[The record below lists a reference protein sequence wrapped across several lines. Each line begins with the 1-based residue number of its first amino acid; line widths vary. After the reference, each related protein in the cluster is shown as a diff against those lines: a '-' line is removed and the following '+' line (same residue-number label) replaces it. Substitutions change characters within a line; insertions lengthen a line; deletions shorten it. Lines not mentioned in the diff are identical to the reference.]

1 MGGIDIYCEKL
12 FSGLDRRLADKKSIN
27 EIAAE
32 LCPGISKSRDKV
44 IKIIKM
50 HRGGQYLIDNYEWL
64 GYNKYNIR
72 NPVGG
77 PRKES
82 DAKPKQLF
90 RPSLSNRK
98 PSEEEYKKWLDSLT
112 KMTDTLA
119 RLYDEIKD
127 TTEGRHMWKVNELK
141 KSVTKLYMVIK
152 AETTVVCSDEVCCK
166 SSEEKPTYNK
176 TELHRKIFEIA
187 KEQISTV
194 GQFDE
199 KKISEKLKIDVSTA
213 KGHIKKMRLELAF
226 LIKKWQDEEDKSIG
240 IQKTTV
246 CDKIIS

>member
-1 MGGIDIYCEKL
+1 MFEALNK
-12 FSGLDRRLADKKSIN
+12 RLAEKKSID

-64 GYNKYNIR
+64 GYHKYQTR
-72 NPVGG
+72 NPTGRPVERYPTK
-77 PRKES
+77 PRM
-82 DAKPKQLF
+82 LF

-98 PSEEEYKKWLDSLT
+98 PSEEEYKKWFDSLT
-112 KMTDTLA
+112 KIEDVLA
-119 RLYDEIKD
+119 SLFLEIKD

-141 KSVTKLYMVIK
+141 KSIERLHNVIK
-152 AETTVVCSDEVCCK
+152 AEAVCSDEVGCK
-166 SSEEKPTYNK
+166 CQEEKPKYNK

-187 KEQISTV
+187 KEQISAV

-199 KKISEKLKIDVSTA
+199 KKISEKLKIDVPAA

-226 LIKKWQDEEDKSIG
+226 LIKKWQDEEDNRLTQRTITCSST
-240 IQKTTV
+240 Q
-246 CDKIIS
+246 